1 MKRLFKGAVALCV
14 IAITILSLLMFTSCE
29 LDFANEVEAMIDNI
43 LTSESYTIDISYDD
57 GSVYQCKVAENK
69 LYTLEEV
76 DGIERKTYLY
86 KNDDGKYYE
95 ALIVLEDNKQVL
107 LEKKEITAIEL
118 APEYTTI
125 IEAHGVLEVLFAHR
139 RVLDM
144 AEETDDGFTYYTTN
158 SVDGVGTS
166 RHTYTLEVDGDDLV
180 YISEYNSKDENI
192 VDTTRISA
200 VGDTDFEIPESVL
213 NK

>member
-1 MKRLFKGAVALCV
+1 MKRLFKGAVAICV
-14 IAITILSLLMFTSCE
+14 IAITMLSLLMFTSCE
-29 LDFANEVEAMIDNI
+29 LDFANDVESLIDDI
-43 LTSESYTIDISYDD
+43 LTSKSYTIDISYDD

-86 KNDDGKYYE
+86 KAEDGKYYE

-107 LEKKEITAIEL
+107 LEKKEITAIEF
-118 APEYTTI
+118 ATEYTTA
-125 IEAHGVLEVLFAHR
+125 IEAHGVMEVLFAHR

-144 AEETDDGFTYYTTN
+144 AEEIDNGFTYYTTN

-166 RHTYTLEVDGDDLV
+166 RNTYTLEIDGDDLV
-180 YISEYNSKDENI
+180 YTSEYNSKDENI
-192 VDTTRISA
+192 VDITRISS
-200 VGDTDFEIPESVL
+200 VDDTEFEIPESVL

>member
-1 MKRLFKGAVALCV
+1 MKRLFKGAVAICV

-29 LDFANEVEAMIDNI
+29 LDFANDVESLIDDI
-43 LTSESYTIDISYDD
+43 LTSKSYTIDISYDD

-86 KNDDGKYYE
+86 KAEDGKYYE

-107 LEKKEITAIEL
+107 LEKKEITAIEF
-118 APEYTTI
+118 ATEYTTA
-125 IEAHGVLEVLFAHR
+125 IEAHGVMEVLFAHR

-144 AEETDDGFTYYTTN
+144 AEEIDNGFTYYTTN

-166 RHTYTLEVDGDDLV
+166 RNTYTLEIDGDDLV
-180 YISEYNSKDENI
+180 YTSEYNSKDENI
-192 VDTTRISA
+192 VDITRISS
-200 VGDTDFEIPESVL
+200 VDNTEFEIPESVL

>member
-1 MKRLFKGAVALCV
+1 MKRLFKGAVAICV
-14 IAITILSLLMFTSCE
+14 IAITMLSLLMFTSCE
-29 LDFANEVEAMIDNI
+29 LDFANDVESLIDDI
-43 LTSESYTIDISYDD
+43 LTSKSYTIDISYDD

-86 KNDDGKYYE
+86 KSDDGKYYE

-107 LEKKEITAIEL
+107 LEKKEITAVEFTT
-118 APEYTTI
+118 EYTMT
-125 IEAHGVLEVLFAHR
+125 IEAHGVMEILFAHR

-144 AEETDDGFTYYTTN
+144 AEETDNGFTYYTTK

-166 RHTYTLEVDGDDLV
+166 RQTYTLEVDGDDLV
-180 YISEYNSKDENI
+180 YTSEYNSKDENI
-192 VDTTRISA
+192 VDITRISL
-200 VGDTDFEIPESVL
+200 VDDTEFEIPESVL